1 MRYDDA
7 CDSLDKW
14 KSALDALIERQIELK
29 RAIVRLRFA
38 EARETECRTECEKI
52 MGRRDNE
59 LLPHPAPGTCEG
71 VHRRAVHDGR
81 SK

>member
-7 CDSLDKW
+7 CDSLDNW

-38 EARETECRTECEKI
+38 EAREAECRTECEKI
-52 MGRRDNE
+52 MG
-59 LLPHPAPGTCEG
+59 G
-71 VHRRAVHDGR
+71 VT
-81 SK
+81 